1 MYFFWYVNENHVKDD
16 NTKTFIKL
24 GNVPWCLGYQ
34 DIAELQSLV
43 KSVYYEYMESLQD
56 KTLNELRKEQ
66 FIQST
71 SNDIPKLV
79 PSTDA
84 VFRMSWV
91 PSQLGDVSWKR
102 YVRSKVVEL
111 SFNIYFLVHCTKN
124 EVFHYGFNEEIR
136 NGKLH
141 FLCRG
146 ASKCK
151 AANLANISVLRWEFL
166 ACRHATVT
174 GNTNEYDPGQ
184 YIWVRFLLN
193 IFCLT

>member
-1 MYFFWYVNENHVKDD
+1 MKNHVKDD

-84 VFRMSWV
+84 VFRMGWV
-91 PSQLGDVSWKR
+91 PSQLVDVSWKR

-111 SFNIYFLVHCTKN
+111 SFNIYPWD
-124 EVFHYGFNEEIR
+124 
-136 NGKLH
+136 
-141 FLCRG
+141 
-146 ASKCK
+146 
-151 AANLANISVLRWEFL
+151 IS
-166 ACRHATVT
+166 
-174 GNTNEYDPGQ
+174 
-184 YIWVRFLLN
+184 
-193 IFCLT
+193 